1 MKKLMMILLASVIAF
16 SMAACAGKT
25 GNDQAAAQA
34 TEEEAVAIPAAEETW
49 ETITTPYGDLRF
61 PGSLY
66 EDLKREEGME
76 DNIYKMRFYTD
87 VDGTTYDLFT
97 LYIGGQVG
105 DATYLGILKGKDDS
119 ENEVYVLAN
128 DLGDL
133 SGLDSAQKD
142 KIYAMQEA
150 LNEVLGE

>member
-1 MKKLMMILLASVIAF
+1 MKKLMMILLVSAMVF
-16 SMAACAGKT
+16 SMTACGGKS
-25 GNDQAAAQA
+25 GADQSAAQA
-34 TEEEAVAIPAAEETW
+34 TGEEAVAIPAAEETW
-49 ETITTPYGDLRF
+49 ETIATPYGDLRF

-66 EDLKREEGME
+66 GDLKREEGME

-87 VDGTTYDLFT
+87 VNDTTYDLFT

-105 DATYLGILKGKDDS
+105 EATYLGILKGKDGS
-119 ENEVYVLAN
+119 ENEVYVLPN

-133 SGLDSAQKD
+133 SGLDAAQKD

>member
-1 MKKLMMILLASVIAF
+1 MKKLMLILLASV
-16 SMAACAGKT
+16 MTLGMTACGGKSGT
-25 GNDQAAAQA
+25 DQSAAQA

-49 ETITTPYGDLRF
+49 ETITTPYGDLRY

-66 EDLKREEGME
+66 GDLKREEGME
-76 DNIYKMRFYTD
+76 DNIYKMKFYTD
-87 VDGTTYDLFT
+87 VDGTSYDLFT
-97 LYIGGQVG
+97 LYIGGEVG
-105 DATYLGILKGKDDS
+105 DATYLGTLTGKDGAQ
-119 ENEVYVLAN
+119 NEVYVLPH

-133 SGLDSAQKD
+133 SELDSEQQD

>member
-1 MKKLMMILLASVIAF
+1 MKKLMMILLTSVMVIG
-16 SMAACAGKT
+16 MTACGGKSGT
-25 GNDQAAAQA
+25 DQSTAQD
-34 TEEEAVAIPAAEETW
+34 TEEEAVAIPVAEETW
-49 ETITTPYGDLRF
+49 EAIATPYGDLRF
-61 PGSLY
+61 PSSLC
-66 EDLKREEGME
+66 EDLRREEGME

-97 LYIGGQVG
+97 LYIGGEVG
-105 DATYLGILKGKDDS
+105 DATYLGTLTGKDGAQ
-119 ENEVYVLAN
+119 NEVYVLPH

-142 KIYAMQEA
+142 KVYAMQEA